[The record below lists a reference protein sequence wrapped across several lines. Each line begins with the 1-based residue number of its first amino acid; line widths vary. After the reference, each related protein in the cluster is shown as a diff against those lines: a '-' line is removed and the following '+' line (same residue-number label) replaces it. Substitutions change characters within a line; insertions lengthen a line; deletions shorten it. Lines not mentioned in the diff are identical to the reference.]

1 MTNVKAT
8 MPSYFATLADFL
20 KTSLEGTEGYGACK
34 EKRVERVGFEQ
45 LSIAVPL
52 HR

>member
-1 MTNVKAT
+1 
-8 MPSYFATLADFL
+8 L
-20 KTSLEGTEGYGACK
+20 KVQGLRSMHQR
-34 EKRVERVGFEQ
+34 KRVEQVGFEQ